1 MNLFGKKK
9 EGPKVPDPVQTI
21 LNLQEQIDMLDK
33 KSALNDARI
42 AKVIESA
49 KLKMKK
55 GDKKGN

>member
-1 MNLFGKKK
+1 
-9 EGPKVPDPVQTI
+9 
-21 LNLQEQIDMLDK
+21 MLDK

-42 AKVIESA
+42 VKVIESA